1 MNKKTYLGI
10 TFFIVIVAAHI
21 DNIAL
26 AQKIF
31 SLGSQT
37 NQGEKPIY
45 QWNVAD
51 LYDTAVSYSVRRG
64 VDTTITKETDSISK
78 KYLRNNFKMS
88 LSALTLNNYSFFYE
102 RSLSPRIS
110 FQAGYRY
117 MPETQMSKTMMAKQF
132 FKYLETDSD
141 TDVEEELENLYMS
154 GNAITGEFRFYFGRK
169 KKGARG
175 FYTSL
180 YGRYTTYNFEYAY
193 DYSNNSGVYN
203 LDLKGDANVLGGGL
217 GTGFQFLIAKRVI
230 LDFYIVGVHFGNI
243 KGKASALTDLSDM
256 TAAEQEDLKNE
267 LEDFQPL
274 GKQIIF
280 AEVNDNGVN
289 LTIKSPFLGI
299 RAIGLSIG
307 IAF

>member
-1 MNKKTYLGI
+1 MIKSYVSITIFTLFLSVDLDNKVCSQINYN
-10 TFFIVIVAAHI
+10 A
-21 DNIAL
+21 
-26 AQKIF
+26 
-31 SLGSQT
+31 GSQP
-37 NQGEKPIY
+37 NQGY
-45 QWNVAD
+45 GSFNHLNHNN
-51 LYDTAVSYSVRRG
+51 LYTSFDSIPVTMG
-64 VDTTITKETDSISK
+64 VDTPITKVQDASEK
-78 KYLRNNFKMS
+78 KYLKNNLKMS

-102 RSLSPRIS
+102 RSLKPRIS

-117 MPETQMSKTMMAKQF
+117 MPETQMSKTMMAKQIF
-132 FKYLETDSD
+132 RYMETDPD
-141 TDVEEELENLYMS
+141 TDVEAELENLYMS
-154 GNAITGEFRFYFGRK
+154 GNAITGEFRFYFGGK

-180 YGRYTTYNFEYAY
+180 YGRYTTYNFDYSY
-193 DYSNNSGVYN
+193 DYTADTEVYN
-203 LDLKGDANVLGGGL
+203 LDINGNANVFGGGL
-217 GTGFQFLIAKRVI
+217 GSGFQFLIAKRVI
-230 LDFYIVGVHFGNI
+230 LDFYIIGVHFGNI
-243 KGKASALTDLSDM
+243 NGKATALTDLSNM

-299 RAIGLSIG
+299 RAFGLSLG